1 MFALIFLS
9 LLGSVYAW
17 SGWRLLP
24 YLPPPAHFGAAAA
37 LVLLLFLPLL
47 LFRLRSRPH
56 LAWLT
61 DPLAW
66 IAYLGMGFFTVCST
80 LLVLRDL
87 GGLLLGVVVPIDPGL
102 SAGIDLATFSLALG
116 VAAYGYHQARRTP
129 AVREVDVPVADL
141 PADLVGLRIVQI
153 SDLHVGPTIKGP
165 FVERLV
171 SRVRELR
178 PDLIAFTGDLA
189 DGTVERLGP
198 HTAALARLT
207 APLGVYFC
215 TGNHEYYSGV
225 EGWTEQARRLGF
237 DVLINEARHIDRGG
251 GQARGGR
258 RHRLQRR
265 RAGPRP
271 RVGPGRGPRR
281 QRRRR
286 RADPPRSP
294 APQHRGGQPGR
305 LPPAVVGPH
314 PRRPV
319 RPVEVRRAP
328 AAALH
333 RGPAQGSGY
342 LDLRPPGHRLL
353 GTATA
358 PRRPF
363 RDRPAHPGPGGSYI
377 VGSLRPMNGPEF
389 VRPQA

>member
-24 YLPPPAHFGAAAA
+24 YLPPPAHFGAAAV

-171 SRVRELR
+171 SRVRELQ

-251 GQARGGR
+251 GRLAVAGATDFSAGELVPGHESDPAGALASSGGADVR
-258 RHRLQRR
+258 ILLAHQPRSIEAASRAGCHLQLSGHTHGGQFVPWKYAVRLQQPFIAGLHKVRDTWIYVHR
-265 RAGPRP
+265 GTGYWGPPLRLGAPSEIALLTLVRAG
-271 RVGPGRGPRR
+271 
-281 QRRRR
+281 
-286 RADPPRSP
+286 
-294 APQHRGGQPGR
+294 
-305 LPPAVVGPH
+305 
-314 PRRPV
+314 
-319 RPVEVRRAP
+319 
-328 AAALH
+328 
-333 RGPAQGSGY
+333 
-342 LDLRPPGHRLL
+342 
-353 GTATA
+353 AT
-358 PRRPF
+358 
-363 RDRPAHPGPGGSYI
+363 
-377 VGSLRPMNGPEF
+377 L
-389 VRPQA
+389 

>member
-102 SAGIDLATFSLALG
+102 NAGIDLATFSLALG
-116 VAAYGYHQARRTP
+116 VAAHGYHQARRTP
-129 AVREVDVPVADL
+129 AVRQVDVPVADL

-189 DGTVERLGP
+189 DGSVERLGP

-251 GQARGGR
+251 GRLAVAGATDFSAGELVPGHESDPAGALASSGGADVR
-258 RHRLQRR
+258 ILLAHQPRSIEAASRAGCHLQLSGHTHGGQFVPWKYAVRLQQPFIAGLHKVRDTWIYVHR
-265 RAGPRP
+265 GTGYWGPPLRLGAPSEIALLTLVRAG
-271 RVGPGRGPRR
+271 
-281 QRRRR
+281 
-286 RADPPRSP
+286 
-294 APQHRGGQPGR
+294 
-305 LPPAVVGPH
+305 
-314 PRRPV
+314 
-319 RPVEVRRAP
+319 
-328 AAALH
+328 
-333 RGPAQGSGY
+333 
-342 LDLRPPGHRLL
+342 
-353 GTATA
+353 AT
-358 PRRPF
+358 
-363 RDRPAHPGPGGSYI
+363 
-377 VGSLRPMNGPEF
+377 L
-389 VRPQA
+389 